1 MAASGGRYRG
11 IMAIMLASS
20 RSMPDSRAAALGLAF
35 VSDELLAEKEQ
46 ICPTE
51 VPMREVARF
60 IRTKA
65 EELGRSL
72 PPAVSDKKASPEGTK
87 PSSRPQSL

>member
-1 MAASGGRYRG
+1 MSIMVAA
-11 IMAIMLASS
+11 S
-20 RSMPDSRAAALGLAF
+20 RSMPDFQAAALELAF
-35 VSDELLAEKEQ
+35 VSDEVLGEKEQ

-72 PPAVSDKKASPEGTK
+72 PPAPVEKKPLPAGSK
-87 PSSRPQSL
+87 PSSSEQSL